1 MDTLTEEGTGL
12 FPKRVMHHG
21 QCSFRPLICVPTRFL
36 DPKFMAILRRITAHI
51 DEVTILAYIS
61 STMLD
66 TVILF
71 IVRDVMSC
79 QVFVGK
85 DFGALFKVAALKPNA
100 GKIR

>member
-1 MDTLTEEGTGL
+1 
-12 FPKRVMHHG
+12 
-21 QCSFRPLICVPTRFL
+21 
-36 DPKFMAILRRITAHI
+36 MAVFRRITAHI
-51 DEVTILAYIS
+51 DDVSMLGYIS

-85 DFGALFKVAALKPNA
+85 DVGALFKVAALKPNA